1 VIRFGLRLSVRGGRE
16 SFVRLIIMAVAV
28 ALGVGMLLATM
39 SLINALGAQNSRGA
53 WLSTLPAFPNGHPH
67 RALPPASESGTAGA
81 IWWNVSA
88 DQFENEVVVRVDVA
102 AVGARPLI
110 PPGISRLPGPGQ
122 FYVSSA
128 LAALLRSTPA
138 NELAD
143 RFHGTQVGVIR
154 SSALPSP
161 RDLVIVIGDSTRV
174 LSKVP
179 GAGKIT
185 AFSTSS
191 TNGGPDSLGTAGLEI
206 VLGILALVL
215 LFPVLIFIGTATRLS
230 AARREQRFASMRL
243 AGATLRQVAVIA
255 AVEAITAA
263 VAGVALGFA
272 LFFVVEPALAHVNFI
287 GQPFGAGEL
296 SIHWPDVLIVALGV
310 PLAAAGVARVALRRV
325 RISPLGVARRV
336 TPSPPRI
343 YRVFPLLAGIA
354 ELSYFVAVGRPTSS
368 GSQIE
373 AYFLGFFLVMAGL
386 AMSGSWLT
394 MVGSRIMAARTS
406 RVPVLI
412 AGRRLSDNPRGAF
425 RAINGLV
432 LAIFVTS
439 VAVGVVSTLLVDH
452 GSASSGTSASATV
465 TDQFTFGPNNSVPS
479 VSASTLHSLRAIPG
493 VTGFTVVHVAPAS
506 MKTDGA
512 VPNINGL
519 GGDLQ
524 DGVVACAE
532 LAKTPALGRCQVGAT
547 YAALGDDIAFVP
559 VTKSVTVAAST
570 TWPRARVSESVQ
582 GLPIQVIAVATDGSA
597 TAIARA
603 ETVLDAAFP
612 LTSATGLF
620 GEVSAQKTQLFNELQ
635 SASEV
640 VILASLLIAGCSL
653 AVAMASGV
661 SERKRPFGLLRLT
674 GVPLGVL
681 RRVIALETA
690 VPLIVISVASAAL
703 GLVASDLFLRSQ
715 LSLTLRLPGPSYYA
729 IVVGGL
735 AGSLLVIAST
745 MPLLDRLTR
754 PEDVRME

>member
-1 VIRFGLRLSVRGGRE
+1 
-16 SFVRLIIMAVAV
+16 MAVAV
-28 ALGVGMLLATM
+28 ALGVAMLLATLSIM
-39 SLINALGAQNSRGA
+39 NALGAQNARGA
-53 WLSTLPAFPNGHPH
+53 WLSTLPSVTNGQPH
-67 RALPPASESGTAGA
+67 RSASGLHGSTPVGA

-88 DQFENEVVVRVDVA
+88 NQFENQAVIRVDVA
-102 AVGARPLI
+102 ATSAHPLV

-122 FYVSSA
+122 YYVSPA
-128 LAALLRSTPA
+128 LAALLRSTPR
-138 NELAD
+138 NELGD
-143 RFHGTQVGVIR
+143 RFLGTQVGVIK
-154 SSALPSP
+154 SSALSSSS
-161 RDLVIVIGDSTRV
+161 DLVIVIGDSARA
-174 LSKVP
+174 LSKLP
-179 GAGKIT
+179 GAGKIS

-191 TNGGPDSLGTAGLEI
+191 SNGGPDSLGTMGLEI

-263 VAGVALGFA
+263 LVGVALGFA
-272 LFFVVEPALAHVNFI
+272 LFFLVESALVHVTFI
-287 GQPFGAGEL
+287 GQPFSAGEL
-296 SIHWPDVLIVALGV
+296 SIHWPDILLVALGV
-310 PLAAAGVARVALRRV
+310 PLAAAAVARVALRRV
-325 RISPLGVARRV
+325 QISPLGVARRA
-336 TPSPPRI
+336 TPTAPRF
-343 YRVFPLLAGIA
+343 YRVIPLLLGIA

-368 GSQIE
+368 GGQIE

-386 AMSGSWLT
+386 ATSGPWLT
-394 MVGSRIMAARTS
+394 MMGSRIMAARTS
-406 RVPVLI
+406 RVSLLI

-439 VAVGVVSTLLVDH
+439 VSVGVVSTLLIDH
-452 GSASSGTSASATV
+452 GSASSGTSASRTV
-465 TDQFTFGPNNSVPS
+465 TGQFYGPDSSVPS
-479 VSASTLHSLRAIPG
+479 VPASTLSALRAIHG
-493 VTGFTVVHVAPAS
+493 VTGVTLVYVAPAS
-506 MKTDGA
+506 MKTDGR

-524 DGVVACAE
+524 DGLVSCAQ
-532 LAKTPALGRCQVGAT
+532 LAKTPALGRCQAGAT
-547 YAALGDDIAFVP
+547 YAAVGDDITFMP
-559 VTKSVTVAAST
+559 ITTSVTVAAST
-570 TWPRARVSESVQ
+570 TWPRAQLSNAPN
-582 GLPIQVIAVATDGSA
+582 GLPVQLIAIATNGSA
-597 TAIARA
+597 DTIARV

-612 LTSATGLF
+612 FTNAIGLF
-620 GEVSAQKTQLFNELQ
+620 GEISAQTTQLFTELR

-640 VILASLLIAGCSL
+640 VIFASLLIAGCSL

-661 SERKRPFGLLRLT
+661 SERKRPFGLLRLS

-681 RRVIALETA
+681 RRVVALETA
-690 VPLIVISVASAAL
+690 VPLVVIALASAAL

-715 LSLTLRLPGPSYYA
+715 LGLTLRLPGVGYYA
-729 IVVGGL
+729 LVLGGL
-735 AGSLLVIAST
+735 VGSLLVIAST